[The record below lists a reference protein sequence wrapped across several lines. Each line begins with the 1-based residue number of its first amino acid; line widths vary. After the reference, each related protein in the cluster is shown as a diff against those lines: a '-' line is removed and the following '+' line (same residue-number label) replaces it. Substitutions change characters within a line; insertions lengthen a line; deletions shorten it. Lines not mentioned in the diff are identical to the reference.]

1 LGWWRSLLQRES
13 EDFVFAQLADTQVPG
28 DTGSEQLMPNQHY
41 VSIYLQ
47 SIRLAHVRKITSRFY
62 GVVHAFASVPHRAGA
77 RAEFNTVVTPGR
89 LRDVDPEN
97 LDRVIQM
104 EKPIM
109 GPVPYRGGNLELEL
123 GLFSIRSADLAAPFL
138 ELLEEVSGAA
148 GVAFAS
154 AVQPFVAPL
163 RRGIEALTSGD
174 SLEIGLSRVFRT
186 LSTGWY
192 VILASAKES
201 VAVDSIKIDDRDY
214 RIIGTKLP
222 YSYMVLQVVAARERP
237 DWFMI
242 PELQSTYRRLQ
253 RDVASGDDE
262 AARESYG
269 AFRRAVMT
277 SDDLLQKD
285 AETIAAAAEREMFA
299 VDGPGRMFPSSS
311 LPPLEELKLE

>member
-1 LGWWRSLLQRES
+1 MGWWRSLLQRES
-13 EDFVFAQLADTQVPG
+13 EEFVFSQLTATQVPG
-28 DTGSEQLMPNQHY
+28 DTESEQLIPNQHY

-47 SIRLAHVRKITSRFY
+47 SLRLAHVRKITSRFY
-62 GVVHAFASVPHRAGA
+62 GVVHAFASVPHRAGS

-89 LRDVDPEN
+89 LRDVDPDH

-109 GPVPYRGGNLELEL
+109 GPVPYRGGSVELEL
-123 GLFSIRSADLAAPFL
+123 GLFSIKSADLAAPFL

-154 AVQPFVAPL
+154 AVQPFIGPL
-163 RRGIEALTSGD
+163 RRGIDALTSGD

-192 VILASAKES
+192 VIIAAPKDI
-201 VAVDSIKIDDRDY
+201 VAVDSIEIDHRDY
-214 RIIGTKLP
+214 RIADDRLP
-222 YSYMVLQVVAARERP
+222 YSYIVLQVVAANARP

-253 RDVASGDDE
+253 RDVANGDAE
-262 AARESYG
+262 TARESYA

-277 SDDLLQKD
+277 SDDLLQRD

-299 VDGPGRMFPSSS
+299 VDAPGRMFPSST
-311 LPPLEELKLE
+311 LPPLEDLKLR